1 MYFNVKTSLKIAGKC
16 YKPCISY
23 KMNENLAL
31 TVKNLVSEGKAE
43 VSEAPVFFQSGKKL
57 VKKAVVKEN
66 LTTENADFTADFAKK
81 LQKKAKKNKKTE
93 EKAEKE
99 AVSEALE
106 DTSEDENGGF

>member
-1 MYFNVKTSLKIAGKC
+1 MYFNVKIPLKIAGKC

-23 KMNENLAL
+23 KMNENLVL

-66 LTTENADFTADFAKK
+66 LTAETANLAEK
-81 LQKKAKKNKKTE
+81 LQKKVKKNKKTE

-106 DTSEDENGGF
+106 DTFEDENGGF

>member
-1 MYFNVKTSLKIAGKC
+1 MYFNVKTPLKIAGKC

-23 KMNENLAL
+23 KMNENLVL

-43 VSEAPVFFQSGKKL
+43 VSDAPVFFQSGKKL

-66 LTTENADFTADFAKK
+66 LTTETAVFAEK
-81 LQKKAKKNKKTE
+81 LQKKVKKNKKTE

-106 DTSEDENGGF
+106 VTSEDENGGF